1 MTNLNLSA
9 LAENLAEQCKRFEE
23 SPEYQ
28 EMLKTRVEKLYKEA
42 IDDVFRWG
50 DFPSRVKEA
59 IKSAMPANIN
69 DFVDLA
75 KYNSLVMSTLK
86 STWESSGIEDN
97 AVKQIQSAS
106 IKAIEEMKIPE
117 FVLMSELF
125 EAFIE
130 TNAEEAA
137 QENWEK
143 PYILVKESEHSCLS
157 EYWQIGF
164 EAAEENYRSSKTHG
178 FQFENCLNIHAVY
191 TDFREKTFK
200 MHGEF
205 KCYELY
211 AGKVSEII
219 LGKKIVD
226 PHTKFEKLMC
236 ALYYGNAFLVW
247 DDFNPED
254 LYYPN
259 QD

>member
-1 MTNLNLSA
+1 MSEINLSN
-9 LAENLAEQCKRFEE
+9 LAINLAEHCNRFEE
-23 SPEYQ
+23 SQEYQ
-28 EMLKTRVEKLYKEA
+28 DMLKSRVEKLYKDA

-50 DFPSRVKEA
+50 DFPNRVKEA
-59 IKSAMPANIN
+59 VKGAMPANVS

-75 KYNSLVMSTLK
+75 KYNSLVVSTLK
-86 STWESSGIEDN
+86 ATWESSGIENN
-97 AVKQIQSAS
+97 AVQQIQSS
-106 IKAIEEMKIPE
+106 SMKIIEEMKIPE

-130 TNAEEAA
+130 DNAEEAA

-143 PYILVKESEHSCLS
+143 PYILMKESENSYLN

-164 EAAEENYRSSKTHG
+164 EAAEETYRSSKTHG
-178 FQFENCLNIHAVY
+178 FQFENCLNICAVY
-191 TDFREKTFK
+191 TDYGNKTFK

-211 AGKVSEII
+211 AGKVREII

-247 DDFNPED
+247 DDLNPEE